1 MRKRAPLSDAL
12 IVSGRIAADN
22 MWFFHL
28 NAEMLPYEVYGGED
42 GEVGVAFA
50 AARTADV
57 ADFA

>member
-1 MRKRAPLSDAL
+1 
-12 IVSGRIAADN
+12 

-28 NAEMLPYEVYGGED
+28 NAEMLPHEVYGGED

-57 ADFA
+57 ADRVQRFGSHPVRQRE